1 MNKRKL
7 QALINLLD
15 DNDSFVFETV
25 EKELLRENHNI
36 IPALEEKWES
46 SFDEGCHERIENL
59 IQNLQFKQTK
69 KLIKDWLK
77 TKEHNLLEGVLLIDR
92 FQYPDLNQLKINQ
105 KIESIKN
112 SIWLELSNS
121 LTILEKTT
129 ILNYFLFNVHGF
141 SINHMNINSP
151 QNCFLN
157 QVLETKKGNPFSISI
172 LYTIIARLLGL
183 SAQFIDFP
191 RNPLIAIVDSD
202 LARKVHGNTRNS
214 DVLFYINPSNKGA
227 ITSRKEIE
235 YHLNKNNY
243 TPLEEYTKP
252 KTDTYLIQSHLGFLK
267 KAYQSLGFSEKEEKI
282 KSLYNL
288 FKGIPKN
295 NYSV

>member
-15 DNDSFVFETV
+15 DSDSFVVETV
-25 EKELLRENHNI
+25 EKELLKEDHNI

-46 SFDEGCHERIENL
+46 SFDESCHGRIEVL
-59 IQNLQFKQTK
+59 IQNLQFKQIK
-69 KLIKDWLK
+69 KLVMDWLR
-77 TKEHNLLEGVLLIDR
+77 TKEHNLLEGILLIDK

-105 KIESIKN
+105 KIESIRN
-112 SIWLELSNS
+112 SIWIELSNS

-141 SINHMNINSP
+141 SINSENVHSP

-157 QVLETKKGNPFSISI
+157 QVLDTKKGNPLSISI
-172 LYTIIARLLGL
+172 LYTIIARLIGL
-183 SAQFIDFP
+183 STQFIDFP

-202 LARKVHGNTRNS
+202 IARKVHGEDSNS

-243 TPLEEYTKP
+243 TPFQEYIKP
-252 KTDTYLIQSHLGFLK
+252 QADSYLIQSHLGFLM
-267 KAYQSLGFSEKEEKI
+267 KAYQSVGFSEKEEKI
-282 KSLYNL
+282 KSLYHL
-288 FKGIPKN
+288 FE
-295 NYSV
+295 

>member
-15 DNDSFVFETV
+15 DPDTLIFETV
-25 EKELLRENHNI
+25 EKELLKENHNI

-46 SFDEGCHERIENL
+46 SFDESCQERIENL

-69 KLIKDWLK
+69 KMVRDWLK
-77 TKEHNLLEGVLLIDR
+77 TKEHDLLEGVLLIDR

-112 SIWLELSNS
+112 SIWVELSNS

-141 SINHMNINSP
+141 SINHQNIHSP

-157 QVLETKKGNPFSISI
+157 QVLETKKGNPLSISI
-172 LYTIIARLLGL
+172 LYTIIARSLGL
-183 SAQFIDFP
+183 PTQFIDFP
-191 RNPLIAIVDSD
+191 RNPLIAIVNPDI
-202 LARKVHGNTRNS
+202 ARKVHGSTRNS
-214 DVLFYINPSNKGA
+214 DVLFCINPSNKGA

-243 TPLEEYTKP
+243 TPLQEYTKP
-252 KTDTYLIQSHLGFLK
+252 QTDSYLIQSHLGFLM
-267 KAYQSLGFSEKEEKI
+267 KAYQSVGFSEKEEKI
-282 KSLYNL
+282 KSLYLL
-288 FKGIPKN
+288 FK
-295 NYSV
+295 

>member
-7 QALINLLD
+7 QALINLLSD
-15 DNDSFVFETV
+15 PDPFVFAAV
-25 EKELLRENHNI
+25 EKELLKENHNI

-46 SFDEGCHERIENL
+46 GFDENCQERIESI

-69 KLIKDWLK
+69 KLIRDWFRD
-77 TKEHNLLEGVLLIDR
+77 KEHNLLDGVLLIDK

-112 SIWLELSNS
+112 SIWVELSNS

-129 ILNYFLFNVHGF
+129 ILNYFFFNVHGF
-141 SINHMNINSP
+141 KIDLQNIQLP
-151 QNCFLN
+151 QNCFIN

-172 LYTIIARLLGL
+172 LYTVIARALGL
-183 SAQFIDFP
+183 STQFIDFP
-191 RNPLIAIVDSD
+191 RNPLIAIADAD
-202 LARKVHGNTRNS
+202 IARKAHGNTRNS

-235 YHLNKNNY
+235 HHLVTNSY
-243 TPLEEYTKP
+243 APIHQYTKP
-252 KTDTYLIQSHLGFLK
+252 QSDSYLIQSHIGFLV
-267 KAYQSLGFSEKEEKI
+267 KAYQSVGFSEKEEKVRL
-282 KSLYNL
+282 LYRM
-288 FKGIPKN
+288 FK
-295 NYSV
+295 

>member
-15 DNDSFVFETV
+15 DPNLFVFETV
-25 EKELLRENHNI
+25 EKELLKENHDI

-46 SFDEGCHERIENL
+46 SFDERCQERIETL
-59 IQNLQFKQTK
+59 IQDLQFKQTK
-69 KLIKDWLK
+69 KLIGDWLK

-92 FQYPDLNQLKINQ
+92 IQYPDLNQLKINH
-105 KIESIKN
+105 KIGSIKN
-112 SIWLELSNS
+112 SIWIELNNS
-121 LTILEKTT
+121 FTILEKTT

-141 SINHMNINSP
+141 SINFQNIHSP

-157 QVLETKKGNPFSISI
+157 QVLETKKGNPLSISI
-172 LYTIIARLLGL
+172 LYIIISRLLGL
-183 SAQFIDFP
+183 PTQFIDFP
-191 RNPLIAIVDSD
+191 RNPLIAIVDPE
-202 LARKVHGNTRNS
+202 LARQVHGDIRNS
-214 DVLFYINPSNKGA
+214 NVLFYINPSNKGA

-243 TPLEEYTKP
+243 TPLEEYTEP
-252 KTDTYLIQSHLGFLK
+252 KDDFHLIQSHLGFLM
-267 KAYQSLGFSEKEEKI
+267 KAYQSVGFSEKEEKI

-288 FKGIPKN
+288 FN
-295 NYSV
+295 